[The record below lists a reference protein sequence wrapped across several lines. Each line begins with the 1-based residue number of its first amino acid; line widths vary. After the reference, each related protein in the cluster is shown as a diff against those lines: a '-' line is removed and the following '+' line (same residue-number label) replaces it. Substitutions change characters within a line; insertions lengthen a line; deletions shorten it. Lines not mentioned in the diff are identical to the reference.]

1 MHNNYIKDTLNK
13 LYKGAKCTLV
23 FNSTYELLVAT
34 MLSAQTTDEKVNKV
48 TKELFKKYPSA
59 RDIAVAKEEDI
70 YEYLKPLGLAKV
82 KSKNLILL
90 SEIII
95 EEYKGEVPCTKE
107 ELKKLP
113 GVGEKVA
120 EVVLA
125 EGFAIPSFP
134 VDTHVKR
141 VSNRLGLVKETDPI
155 KIEAKLKAI
164 FDKKDWISLH
174 HQLIAFGRDICKA
187 TKPECSR
194 CPFQGQCTK

>member
-1 MHNNYIKDTLNK
+1 M
-13 LYKGAKCTLV
+13 
-23 FNSTYELLVAT
+23 F
-34 MLSAQTTDEKVNKV
+34 MEKNM
-48 TKELFKKYPSA
+48 F
-59 RDIAVAKEEDI
+59 DIEA
-70 YEYLKPLGLAKV
+70 
-82 KSKNLILL
+82 
-90 SEIII
+90 
-95 EEYKGEVPCTKE
+95 

-141 VSNRLGLVKETDPI
+141 VSNRLGLVKEKDPI
-155 KIEAKLKAI
+155 KIETKLKAI

-194 CPFQGQCTK
+194 CPFQGQCSK